1 MDVRVRFA
9 PSPTGYLH
17 IGSARTALFNYL
29 YARHVGGKFLLRIE
43 DTDLARST
51 EESTRSILDGLAWLE
66 LRHDEEIVF
75 QSDNAEKHRETARKL
90 LAEGKAYRDFTPK
103 EAPSD
108 ANVKDAIKERARAS
122 QGEKNMRDNPY
133 RDLSTAESDRRAA
146 AGEPFAIRLKVPD
159 VRTGSKSDWASP
171 SGKTVFEDAVYG
183 LQERDYAETED
194 LVLLRSDGHPL
205 YNLAVVCDDIEMR
218 ITHVI
223 RGQDHLTNTH
233 KQILIYEAL
242 GVKQPVFAHLP
253 LIMAPNKGKLSKRK
267 HGEVVSMTTY
277 RDAGFLAAAF
287 RNFLALLGWSAG
299 EEREIYSLAELIE
312 KFSLEGI
319 HRSNAVFNFNET
331 DPRRWTDDKAQ
342 WMNAE
347 YIRTMPL
354 GQLLPFVKS
363 ELKANKLWREEY
375 APDGRALTTSISST
389 SAQGFEAATEIS
401 DRPESIAID
410 RPRHGSYDWF
420 VNTVDLIRTRF
431 FTLKDFST
439 QGRAYFSE
447 DYDLDPAAIAKN
459 LTKFPELR
467 EWLPDLADRF
477 EAELGEHKAETRPV
491 GSVQSDCGFEIL
503 DSGFESKG
511 ETRSKTPNAPPLTD
525 ACCSDRFFEANIE
538 AVVKAFAEEK
548 GTKLGVIMNGART
561 LLTGVAVGPS
571 MLSVFETIGLERT
584 LRRLRSQVAW
594 NG

>member
-1 MDVRVRFA
+1 MTTRVRFA

-29 YARHVGGKFLLRIE
+29 YARHTGGKFLLRIE

-66 LRHDEEIVF
+66 LEHDEDIVF
-75 QSDNAEKHRETARKL
+75 QSDNADKHRATALKL
-90 LAEGKAYRDFTPK
+90 LADGKAYRDFTPK
-103 EAPSD
+103 AEPTD
-108 ANVKDAIKERARAS
+108 ANVKDAIKDRARAG
-122 QGEKNMRDNPY
+122 QGEKSMRDNPY
-133 RDLSTAESDRRAA
+133 RDLSVEESDARAD
-146 AGEPFAIRLKVPD
+146 AGEPFAIRLKVPAEG
-159 VRTGSKSDWASP
+159 RTAFD
-171 SGKTVFEDAVYG
+171 DQVYG
-183 LQERDYAETED
+183 IQKRDYADTED

-205 YNLAVVCDDIEMR
+205 YNLAVVCDDIEMQ

-242 GVKQPVFAHLP
+242 GVTPPTFAHLP

-299 EEREIYSLAELIE
+299 EEQEIYTLAELVE
-312 KFSLEGI
+312 KFSLGGI
-319 HRSNAVFNFNET
+319 HRSNAVFNFHEN

-354 GQLLPFVKS
+354 ADLLPFIKP
-363 ELKANKLWREEY
+363 ELKAAKLWRDEY
-375 APDGRALTTSISST
+375 EDDDKVW
-389 SAQGFEAATEIS
+389 FE
-401 DRPESIAID
+401 
-410 RPRHGSYDWF
+410 
-420 VNTVDLIRTRF
+420 NTINLIRQRF
-431 FTLKDFST
+431 FTLKDFSS

-447 DYDLDPAAIAKN
+447 DYDFDPAAIEKN
-459 LTKFPELR
+459 LTKFPDLHT
-467 EWLPDLADRF
+467 WLPELADRF
-477 EAELGEHKAETRPV
+477 EAEFFT
-491 GSVQSDCGFEIL
+491 
-503 DSGFESKG
+503 
-511 ETRSKTPNAPPLTD
+511 KT
-525 ACCSDRFFEANIE
+525 FIEENIE
-538 AVVKAFAEEK
+538 TVVKAFTEEK
-548 GTKLGVIMNGART
+548 GTKLGVIMNGSRT

-571 MLSVFETIGLERT
+571 MLSVFESLGIERSI
-584 LRRLRSQVAW
+584 LRLRSQIVWSAR
-594 NG
+594 

>member
-1 MDVRVRFA
+1 MTVRVRFA

-29 YARHVGGKFLLRIE
+29 YARHIGGKFLLRIE

-66 LRHDEEIVF
+66 LSHDEDIVF
-75 QSDNAEKHRETARKL
+75 QSDNADKHRETARRL
-90 LAEGKAYRDFTPK
+90 LAEGKAYRDFTVR

-108 ANVKDAIKERARAS
+108 ANVKDAIKDRARAA
-122 QGEKNMRDNPY
+122 QGEKNMRDNPF
-133 RDLSTAESDRRAA
+133 RDLSEAESEARAA
-146 AGEPFAIRLKVPD
+146 AGEPFAIRLKVPMHG
-159 VRTGSKSDWASP
+159 RTAFD
-171 SGKTVFEDAVYG
+171 DAVYG
-183 LQERDYAETED
+183 IQERNYDDTED

-205 YNLAVVCDDIEMR
+205 YNLAVVCDDIEMQ

-233 KQILIYEAL
+233 KQVLIYEAL
-242 GVKQPVFAHLP
+242 GVTPPTFAHLP

-299 EEREIYSLAELIE
+299 EEQEIYSLDELIA

-319 HRSNAVFNFNET
+319 HRSNAVFNFHES
-331 DPRRWTDDKAQ
+331 DPRKWTDDKAI

-347 YIRTMPL
+347 YIRTMPFED
-354 GQLLPFVKS
+354 LLPFIKP
-363 ELKANKLWREEY
+363 ELKAAKLWRDEY
-375 APDGRALTTSISST
+375 DDDEREWFEST
-389 SAQGFEAATEIS
+389 
-401 DRPESIAID
+401 
-410 RPRHGSYDWF
+410 
-420 VNTVDLIRTRF
+420 VNLIRQRF
-431 FTLKDFST
+431 FTLKDFSN

-447 DYDLDPAAIAKN
+447 DFDFDPAAIEKN
-459 LTKFPELR
+459 LSKYPDLKMWLPELA
-467 EWLPDLADRF
+467 ERF
-477 EAELGEHKAETRPV
+477 EAEFDTLPYTEE
-491 GSVQSDCGFEIL
+491 
-503 DSGFESKG
+503 
-511 ETRSKTPNAPPLTD
+511 
-525 ACCSDRFFEANIE
+525 NIE
-538 AVVKAFAEEK
+538 TVVKAFTEEK

-571 MLSVFETIGLERT
+571 MLSVFETVGLERT
-584 LRRLRSQVAW
+584 ILRLRSQIAW
-594 NG
+594 NA